1 MNVRKNLIQTLTAG
15 VAALSVLTGCGAHAV
30 VGAANTELGQ
40 VDAFAKAA
48 KSQAGQMQLF
58 VMPDSG
64 PKPLLDAIASAKKSI
79 KFELYMMT
87 YNDDSK
93 LIADALVA
101 KAKEKVDVQVILEA
115 QPYMPVD
122 PANPKQFNVNA
133 PAMQALMAGGVRVA
147 RSSPRFVYT
156 HEKAMVIDSKIAY
169 IMTMNMTNSAFTK
182 NREYVVADRSPSDVK
197 EVGAIFDADWTQTP
211 IVPRDPDLVVSPD
224 NSRKR
229 ILTLIDHA
237 KTSLVVQCEFIN
249 DPEIVQHLAAA
260 QNQRHVKMVLMMSYQ
275 KGGGSYDPNGDS
287 TKLLDGVGIKSFTF
301 TKTVTMHAKCVI
313 ADGTSAYV
321 GSENLTANSL
331 DKNREMGVI
340 VTDPTVVAKLISIT
354 SIDWAANPPGV
365 APAPVVPGPVVPAPV
380 VPAPA
385 AK

>member
-1 MNVRKNLIQTLTAG
+1 MMMRKTLSQTLTAG
-15 VAALSVLTGCGAHAV
+15 FAALSVLTGCGAHTV
-30 VGAANTELGQ
+30 VGAVNSQLGE

-48 KSQAGQMQLF
+48 QSQAGQMQLY
-58 VMPDSG
+58 VMPDAG
-64 PKPLLDAIASAKKSI
+64 PKPILDAIAAAKKSI

-87 YNDDSK
+87 YGDASK
-93 LIADALVA
+93 QIADALVA
-101 KAKEKVDVQVILEA
+101 KAQQKVDVQVILEA

-197 EVGAIFDADWTQTP
+197 EVAAIFDADWTQTP
-211 IVPRDPDLVVSPD
+211 ITPKDPDLVVSPN
-224 NSRKR
+224 NSRQR
-229 ILTLIDHA
+229 ILTLIDRA

-249 DPEIVQHLAAA
+249 DPEVVQHLAAA
-260 QNQRHVKMVLMMSYQ
+260 QNQRHVKMALMMSYQ
-275 KGGGSYDPNGDS
+275 KAGTDGYDPNGDS
-287 TKLLDGVGIKSFTF
+287 TKLLDGVGIKNFTF
-301 TKTVTMHAKCVI
+301 TKTVTMHAKTII

-340 VTDPTVVAKLISIT
+340 VTDPTCIAKLISVT
-354 SIDWAANPPGV
+354 SIDWAANPPGI
-365 APAPVVPGPVVPAPV
+365 APAPAPAPV